1 MATITTGGA
10 TSWHVLFSTECSD
23 TVTAASTACGDPR
36 LIDELHGSVVWIQS
50 TTLGSDR
57 CSNRL
62 SGVRFEALSKTYPGR
77 RGETPVEVLRQLD
90 LTIKDGEFLV
100 LVGPSG
106 CGKSTLLRLLAG
118 LDRPTSGE
126 ILIGDRP
133 VSRVR
138 PAQRDVAMVFQSYA
152 LYPHLSV
159 RDNLSFGLRR
169 SQTRS
174 PWQRLHDQFSRASR
188 RLPPALR
195 IQSNR
200 EQQIAEQIQTVAK
213 ALELEPL
220 LDRLP
225 KELSGGQKQ
234 RVALGRAMAR
244 KPAVFLMD
252 EPLSNLDAKLRNSTR
267 TRIVDLQRTLGT
279 TTVYVTHDQVEAMT
293 MGHRIAVLNAGKLQ
307 QLGTPMELYNWP
319 SNLFVAQ
326 FIGSPPMALLPV
338 CVGPNATLLLGDRRL
353 PIEGALVQALASLEG
368 QQLTAGLRPEG
379 WIMAPATN
387 RNLTA
392 EVSHCEVLGNE
403 QVLTCRL
410 LDGDHLIQVRT
421 PTEPHYQPKQMVHLA
436 PDPRGW
442 RLFDELGNAVAMP
455 DTN

>member
-1 MATITTGGA
+1 M
-10 TSWHVLFSTECSD
+10 
-23 TVTAASTACGDPR
+23 
-36 LIDELHGSVVWIQS
+36 
-50 TTLGSDR
+50 
-57 CSNRL
+57 

-90 LTIKDGEFLV
+90 LTINDGEFLV

-133 VSRVR
+133 VSRIR

-174 PWQRLHDQFSRASR
+174 PWQQLHDQFSRASR
-188 RLPPALR
+188 RLPQALK
-195 IQSNR
+195 IQSTR

-353 PIEGALVQALASLEG
+353 AIEGPLVQALANLEG

-387 RNLTA
+387 RNLAA

-421 PTEPHYQPKQMVHLA
+421 PPEPLYQPKQMVYLA